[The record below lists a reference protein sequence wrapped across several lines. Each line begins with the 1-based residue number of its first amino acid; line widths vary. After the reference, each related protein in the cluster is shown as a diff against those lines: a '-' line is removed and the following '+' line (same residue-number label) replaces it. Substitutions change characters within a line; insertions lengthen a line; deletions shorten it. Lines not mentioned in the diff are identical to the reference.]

1 MSAIH
6 YRGYLTNESCIG
18 LHIPLMIERVHHHLS
33 EKQTMLLISG
43 LNLVHQFRTDS
54 A

>member
-1 MSAIH
+1 MSVIH
-6 YRGYLTNESCIG
+6 YRGYLTNESCVG
-18 LHIPLMIERVHHHLS
+18 LYIPLMIERVHHHLS

-43 LNLVHQFRTDS
+43 LNLVHQFRTDY